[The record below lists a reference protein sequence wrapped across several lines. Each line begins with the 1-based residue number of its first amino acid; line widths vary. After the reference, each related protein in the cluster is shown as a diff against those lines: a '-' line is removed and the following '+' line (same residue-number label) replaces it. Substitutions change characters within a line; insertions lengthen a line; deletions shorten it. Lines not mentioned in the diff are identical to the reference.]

1 MDPLFQPI
9 NINFLAVKNRIFMPA
24 MHLGMANNFQVTD
37 QIVDFYAERAKG
49 GAGMIS
55 VGYATVDELS
65 GNSLNIGAH
74 KDEFIDG
81 LSRLANVIKENGA
94 RSCVQLNHAGRYNMS
109 FFLNGEKP
117 VAPSPIASN
126 LTREIPREL
135 SQDDIKKIV
144 KNFADAAVRVQKA
157 GFDAVEVL
165 SGTGYLI
172 SEFLSPLT
180 NHRTDEYGGSFENRI
195 RFGIEIMNAI
205 REAVGQEYPI
215 IVRMNGNDFMKKG
228 QGREELL
235 KYAAALEEEAGVDAL
250 CINVGWHEA
259 RVPQIT
265 ASVPRGAF
273 GYLARGIKEVVNIP
287 VIASHRI
294 NDPKVARQMVVDGIC
309 DMVAMGRSLIADPYL
324 PEKARTGRDE
334 EIIHCIACAQGCF
347 DNLFK
352 LKHVECLCNP
362 MAGHEKS
369 RAIIKSDNP
378 KKVMV
383 IGGGAAGMNA
393 AITLADRGH
402 KVQLYEKSDKLG
414 GQLYLAAAPP
424 GREEFAE
431 FAQNLATQ
439 VKLRKENIDL
449 YMNTSVDIDL
459 IKREKPD
466 HIILST
472 GAISAT
478 PPIKGV
484 DKTYT
489 EQAYLPGSD
498 GLCYLTLVETSN
510 VVQAWDV
517 LQNKVYTGENV
528 VIVGGGAVG
537 VETALFLAEKG
548 TLSGEAL
555 KFLLVNNAE
564 SPETLREMAIRG
576 TKHIT
581 IIEMLDKVGKEFG
594 KSTRWGM
601 LQDLERVGIEVKL
614 KSRALEIKQDSIVIE
629 TADGVEEEIEAD
641 SIVIATGSV
650 SDNKLASEIEK
661 LNIPFNVI
669 GDAKNIG
676 MAFDAVHQGVVAA
689 LNI

>member
-9 NINFLAVKNRIFMPA
+9 NINFLSVKNRIFMPA

-55 VGYATVDELS
+55 LGYATIDEMS

-74 KDEFIDG
+74 KDEFIEG
-81 LSRLANVIKENGA
+81 LSRLASAIKDNGA
-94 RSCVQLNHAGRYNMS
+94 RSCVQLNHSGRYNMS

-117 VAPSPIASN
+117 VAPSAIASN
-126 LTREIPREL
+126 LTREVPREL
-135 SQDDIKKIV
+135 TIEDIKIIIKS
-144 KNFADAAVRVQKA
+144 FADAALRVKKA

-172 SEFLSPLT
+172 SEFLSTLT
-180 NHRTDEYGGSFENRI
+180 NKRTDEYGGSFENRI
-195 RFGIEIMNAI
+195 RFGIEVMLSI
-205 REAVGQEYPI
+205 RQAVGEEFPI
-215 IVRMNGNDFMKKG
+215 IVRMNGNDFMRDG
-228 QGREELL
+228 QGREELK
-235 KYAAALEEEAGVDAL
+235 KYAAALEEQAGVDAL

-265 ASVPRGAF
+265 AAVPRGAF
-273 GYLARGIKEVVNIP
+273 GYLARGIRDVVKIP

-294 NDPKVARQMVVDGIC
+294 NDPAVAREMIADGLC

-324 PEKARTGRDE
+324 PEKAKTGREE

-362 MAGHEKS
+362 KAGYEKT
-369 RAIIKSDNP
+369 RAVVQADNP

-393 AITLADRGH
+393 AMALADRGH
-402 KVQLYEKSDKLG
+402 RVSLYESSGKLG

-431 FAQNLATQ
+431 LAKNLETQ
-439 VKLRKENIDL
+439 VRIRNIDL
-449 YMNTSVDIDL
+449 HMNTSVDIEL

-466 HIILST
+466 HIILAT
-472 GAISAT
+472 GARPMT
-478 PPIKGV
+478 PPIPGI
-484 DKTYT
+484 DKSYV
-489 EQAYLPGSD
+489 EQAYIPGND
-498 GLCYLTLVETSN
+498 QLCHLTLVELSR

-528 VIVGGGAVG
+528 VVVGGGAVG

-548 TLSGEAL
+548 TLSGDAL

-564 SPETLREMAIRG
+564 TPETLYKMATQG
-576 TKHIT
+576 TKKIT
-581 IIEMLDKVGKEFG
+581 IVEMLDKAGREFG

-601 LQDLERVGIEVKL
+601 LQDMERVGINVKL
-614 KSRALEIKQDSIVIE
+614 KSRALEITRDGIIIE
-629 TADGVEEEIEAD
+629 TPSGNEEILAD
-641 SIVIATGSV
+641 TIVIATGSV
-650 SDNKLASEIEK
+650 SNNSLVPEIEK
-661 LNIPFNVI
+661 LNIPCDTI
-669 GDAKNIG
+669 GDAKSIG
-676 MAFDAVHQGVVAA
+676 MAFDAVHQGLMAA

>member
-1 MDPLFQPI
+1 
-9 NINFLAVKNRIFMPA
+9 MPA

-37 QIVDFYAERAKG
+37 QIVDFYTERAKG

-55 VGYATVDELS
+55 VGYATIDEMS

-74 KDEFIDG
+74 KDEFIEG
-81 LSRLANVIKENGA
+81 LSRLASAIKDNGA
-94 RSCVQLNHAGRYNMS
+94 RSCVQLNHSGRYNMS

-117 VAPSPIASN
+117 VAPSAIASN
-126 LTREIPREL
+126 LTREVPREL
-135 SQDDIKKIV
+135 TIEDIKIIIKS
-144 KNFADAAVRVQKA
+144 FADAALRVKKA

-172 SEFLSPLT
+172 SEFLSTLT
-180 NHRTDEYGGSFENRI
+180 NKRTDEYGGSFENRI
-195 RFGIEIMNAI
+195 RFGIEVMLSI
-205 REAVGQEYPI
+205 RQAVGEEFPI
-215 IVRMNGNDFMKKG
+215 IVRMNGNDFMRDG
-228 QGREELL
+228 QGREELK
-235 KYAAALEEEAGVDAL
+235 KYAAALEEQAGVDAL

-265 ASVPRGAF
+265 AAVPRGAF
-273 GYLARGIKEVVNIP
+273 GYLARGIRDVVKIP

-294 NDPKVARQMVVDGIC
+294 NDPAVAREMIADGLC

-324 PEKARTGRDE
+324 PEKAKTGRDE

-362 MAGHEKS
+362 KAGYEKT
-369 RAIIKSDNP
+369 RAVVQADNP

-393 AITLADRGH
+393 AMALADRGH
-402 KVQLYEKSDKLG
+402 RVSLYESSGKLG

-431 FAQNLATQ
+431 LAKNLETQ
-439 VKLRKENIDL
+439 VRIRNIDL
-449 YMNTSVDIDL
+449 HMNTSVDIEL

-466 HIILST
+466 HIILAT
-472 GAISAT
+472 GARPMT
-478 PPIKGV
+478 PPIPGI
-484 DKTYT
+484 DKSYV
-489 EQAYLPGSD
+489 EQAYIPGND
-498 GLCYLTLVETSN
+498 QLCHLTLVELSR

-528 VIVGGGAVG
+528 VVVGGGAVG

-548 TLSGEAL
+548 TLSGDAL

-564 SPETLREMAIRG
+564 TPETLYKMATQG
-576 TKHIT
+576 TKKIT
-581 IIEMLDKVGKEFG
+581 IVEMLDKAGREFG

-601 LQDLERVGIEVKL
+601 LQDMERVGINVKL
-614 KSRALEIKQDSIVIE
+614 KSRALEITRDGIIIE
-629 TADGVEEEIEAD
+629 TPSGNEEILAD
-641 SIVIATGSV
+641 TIVIATGSV
-650 SDNKLASEIEK
+650 SNNSLVPEIEK
-661 LNIPFNVI
+661 LNIPCDTI
-669 GDAKNIG
+669 GDAKSIG
-676 MAFDAVHQGVVAA
+676 MAFDAVHQGLMAA